1 MTRTLYGGLSAAI
14 LLAAA
19 WACYTTYD
27 STSPTTSTAP
37 LAATAQNSN
46 AWLEISAGAF
56 EHNVAEVKRLV
67 GPKSQICAVLKADAY
82 GHGIALLM
90 PSVIKAGLPYVGVTS
105 NDEVVAVRASGYA
118 GKILRLRTAT
128 RAEIEAALPH
138 RVEEMLG
145 NYELAQ
151 EASEI
156 ATDHDIELPFHL
168 ALNSAGM
175 SRNGLELK
183 TDAGKADALK
193 MLKLPGLKC
202 VAIMTHFPTEDIEG
216 VRAGLET
223 FNTEAAW
230 VIEEAGLDRAKLL
243 LHTANS
249 YATIAVPE
257 SRLDFVRP
265 GSLLYG
271 AMTAPDAEFQQVM
284 AFKSRVASVNPYP
297 AGNTVAYDRTYTLE
311 RDSRLANIPIGYSD
325 GYRRAF
331 SNQGEVLIRGHRCP
345 VVGRVTM
352 NTLLVDV
359 TDFPDIEMNDEV
371 VLYGKQGDEEITR
384 ADVQQDGGTVLVELT
399 TLWGQANPKFP
410 KAETPAK

>member
-19 WACYTTYD
+19 WACYSAYD
-27 STSPTTSTAP
+27 ASSSKPSPAP
-37 LAATAQNSN
+37 ITATAQNSN

-56 EHNVAEVKRLV
+56 EHNVAETQRLI
-67 GPKSQICAVLKADAY
+67 GPKTQICAVLKADAY

-105 NDEVVAVRASGYA
+105 NDEVAAVRASGYT
-118 GKILRLRTAT
+118 GNIMRLRTAT
-128 RAEIEAALPH
+128 RSEIEAALPYG
-138 RVEEMLG
+138 VEELLG
-145 NYELAQ
+145 NLELAQ

-156 ATDHDIELPFHL
+156 ATEHNVELRFHL

-175 SRNGLELK
+175 SRNDLELK

-193 MLKLPGLKC
+193 LFKLPGLEC
-202 VAIMTHFPTEDIEG
+202 VGIMTHFPTETVED

-230 VIEEAGLDRAKLL
+230 VIDEAGLDRAQLL

-257 SRLDFVRP
+257 ARLDLVRP

-271 AMTAPDAEFQQVM
+271 EMTAPDAEFEQVM

-331 SNQGEVLIRGHRCP
+331 SNQGQVLIRGHRCA

-352 NTLLVDV
+352 NTLLVDI
-359 TDFPDIEMNDEV
+359 TDFPDVEMNDEV
-371 VLYGKQGDEEITR
+371 VLYGKQGSEEITR
-384 ADVQQDGGTVLVELT
+384 ADVQQLGGTVLVEMT
-399 TLWGQANPKFP
+399 TLWGQANPKFL
-410 KAETPAK
+410 KAESSQE

>member
-1 MTRTLYGGLSAAI
+1 
-14 LLAAA
+14 
-19 WACYTTYD
+19 
-27 STSPTTSTAP
+27 
-37 LAATAQNSN
+37 
-46 AWLEISAGAF
+46 
-56 EHNVAEVKRLV
+56 
-67 GPKSQICAVLKADAY
+67 
-82 GHGIALLM
+82 
-90 PSVIKAGLPYVGVTS
+90 VIEAGLPYVGVTS
-105 NDEVVAVRASGYA
+105 NDEIAAVRASGYD
-118 GKILRLRTAT
+118 GNIMRLRTAT
-128 RAEIEAALPH
+128 WAEIEAALRY
-138 RVEEMLG
+138 RVEELLG

-156 ATDHDIELPFHL
+156 ATEHEVELRFHL

-183 TDAGKADALK
+183 TDDGKADALK
-193 MLKLPGLKC
+193 LLKLPGLKC
-202 VAIMTHFPTEDIEG
+202 VAIMTHFPTEELDG
-216 VRAGLET
+216 VRAGLEA

-230 VIEEAGLDRAKLL
+230 VIKEAGLDRTKLL

-257 SRLDFVRP
+257 SRLDLVRP

-271 AMTAPDAEFQQVM
+271 EMTAPGAEFQQVM

-311 RDSRLANIPIGYSD
+311 RDSQLANIPIGYSD

-331 SNQGEVLIRGHRCP
+331 SNQGQVLIRGDRCP

-359 TDFPDIEMNDEV
+359 TDFPDVEMNDEV
-371 VLYGKQGDEEITR
+371 VLYGKQGSEEITR
-384 ADVQQDGGTVLVELT
+384 ADVQQLGGTVLVEMT
-399 TLWGQANPKFP
+399 TLWGQANPKFL
-410 KAETPAK
+410 KADSSKE